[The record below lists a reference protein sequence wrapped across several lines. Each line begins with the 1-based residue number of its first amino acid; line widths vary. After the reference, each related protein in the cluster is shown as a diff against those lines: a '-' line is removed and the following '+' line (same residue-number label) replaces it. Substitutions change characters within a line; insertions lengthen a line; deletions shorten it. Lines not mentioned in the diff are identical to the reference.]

1 MIKAYYATTNVG
13 PYKEGRVVIL
23 DDEHYEQVGLIRTG
37 YFKEIERRGRGS
49 AEGPH
54 RAG

>member
-13 PYKEGRVVIL
+13 PYKEGRVVVL
-23 DDEHYEQVGLIRTG
+23 DDEHYEQAGLVRTG
-37 YFKEIERRGRGS
+37 FFKEIERRERGS
-49 AEGPH
+49 AERTH